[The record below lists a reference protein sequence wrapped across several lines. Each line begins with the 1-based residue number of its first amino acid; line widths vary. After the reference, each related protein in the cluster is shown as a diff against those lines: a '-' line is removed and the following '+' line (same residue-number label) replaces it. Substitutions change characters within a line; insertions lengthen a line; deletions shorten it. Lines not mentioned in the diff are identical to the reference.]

1 MAKVVH
7 VKTLQFKTGEKAGK
21 DYYILT
27 LEGNDLQAIS
37 YEFVKLGDEIPD
49 DKLKLNDKKDMYFII
64 SSKGNSGGSSYRS
77 QGMAKDQEN
86 IMAQV
91 VFKAIIELAG
101 IGKIDMFDKQG
112 AYRQIY
118 LANLG
123 SEMAATIR
131 GISTYI
137 KDVST
142 LAEKTAPSNGDKKA
156 PAPVT

>member
-1 MAKVVH
+1 
-7 VKTLQFKTGEKAGK
+7 
-21 DYYILT
+21 
-27 LEGNDLQAIS
+27 
-37 YEFVKLGDEIPD
+37 
-49 DKLKLNDKKDMYFII
+49 
-64 SSKGNSGGSSYRS
+64 
-77 QGMAKDQEN
+77 
-86 IMAQV
+86 MAQV